1 MGGCWRPWSSCA
13 GYCCRREQGGRKGS
27 TGEGRRG
34 VAAETIRGVGV
45 KNCQVQGKGTPIY
58 RRWLGLGFLSGLGRA
73 GMGWPKTLNWAAL
86 NYFPE

>member
-1 MGGCWRPWSSCA
+1 
-13 GYCCRREQGGRKGS
+13 
-27 TGEGRRG
+27 

-73 GMGWPKTLNWAAL
+73 GMGWPKTLNRAAL
-86 NYFPE
+86 NYFLE

>member
-1 MGGCWRPWSSCA
+1 
-13 GYCCRREQGGRKGS
+13 
-27 TGEGRRG
+27 